1 MKNLRRY
8 LMAIL
13 KIEIQNNP
21 ICEAYSA
28 YLNASIYEITTSSS
42 MSKFCIYSAIH
53 ATLSAIEQLHK
64 IAPEV
69 TVTSE
74 IEGKDDE
81 VIDEVYDNTCDDYP
95 LILTL
100 AFLNTFQIA
109 MIMICEFMSDPSNIT
124 TNITLASDGPLS
136 SLLTDA
142 GVDDIPNTMEKCN
155 QIISNIVK
163 NPSCLDK
170 MQDINFALLDNKY
183 SRMIFNAY
191 LVYNAVNEENT
202 VVENMLLKK
211 LQYISSL
218 LSWSSDRGNAAAINM
233 EEDNCEVLDYLSK
246 ITNVNEFSL
255 LYYNLNV
262 VYDNNTCNTAVIL
275 SHRNGIYATAYMKK
289 DIEDLLMDN
298 KSMLLRS
305 GDILSDTMRLKFRP
319 KNYSKTVISLKTAEG
334 LLSKFAS

>member
-1 MKNLRRY
+1 
-8 LMAIL
+8 MAIL

-21 ICEAYSA
+21 ICEAYST
-28 YLNASIYEITTSSS
+28 YINANNYEITASNAGN
-42 MSKFCIYSAIH
+42 KFHVYNAIH

-109 MIMICEFMSDPSNIT
+109 MIMICEFMSDPSNFSSNVT
-124 TNITLASDGPLS
+124 MPVDGSLS
-136 SLLTDA
+136 FALTEA
-142 GVDDIPNTMEKCN
+142 GIEDISNTMEKCN

-163 NPSCLDK
+163 DSSCLDK

-191 LVYNAVNEENT
+191 LVYNAVNEEYT

-218 LSWSSDRGNAAAINM
+218 LSWSNDRGNVAAINM

-246 ITNVNEFSL
+246 IINVNEFSL

-262 VYDNNTCNTAVIL
+262 VYDNNICNTAVIL

-298 KSMLLRS
+298 KTMLLRS
-305 GDILSDTMRLKFRP
+305 GDILNDTMRLKFRP